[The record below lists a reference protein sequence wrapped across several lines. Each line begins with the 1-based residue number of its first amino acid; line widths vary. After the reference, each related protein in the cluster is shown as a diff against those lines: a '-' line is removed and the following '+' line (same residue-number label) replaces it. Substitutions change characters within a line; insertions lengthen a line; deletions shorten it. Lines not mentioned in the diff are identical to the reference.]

1 MDDYEFDKDVDKQE
15 YKTIDLT
22 PAADVHLRRGNIK
35 IALLVPKNV
44 IGSYANSVSNSII
57 SYLLF
62 QNSQFQFEVFDTGDE
77 EEAPIAQKLA
87 ALKSKG
93 YQFVIAPVTAKG
105 AEVLARIASDLY
117 VYVPTINKMDMP
129 DSGGNIIFGGIDYQ
143 KQIDALLSFTNEKV
157 ALFNDGSIRSK
168 ELSLYIKERLF
179 DNIIFSKDIQNIKT
193 NLSGMLRHNKKL
205 KDASI
210 FLNMPIVK
218 SSLLASQ
225 FSQYKIKPHAVLST
239 QANYNPLL
247 FKLTQFKDREFFY
260 IANSIFYPDDR
271 LKDIN
276 LLLGNNPL
284 FSWIDY
290 STSIGLDYIFST
302 QLESRKIFEEY
313 IEENQVDYKVRI
325 EKAGKSSF
333 KPIGS
338 AY

>member
-1 MDDYEFDKDVDKQE
+1 M
-15 YKTIDLT
+15 I
-22 PAADVHLRRGNIK
+22 
-35 IALLVPKNV
+35 
-44 IGSYANSVSNSII
+44 
-57 SYLLF
+57 
-62 QNSQFQFEVFDTGDE
+62 
-77 EEAPIAQKLA
+77 
-87 ALKSKG
+87 
-93 YQFVIAPVTAKG
+93 
-105 AEVLARIASDLY
+105 
-117 VYVPTINKMDMP
+117 
-129 DSGGNIIFGGIDYQ
+129 
-143 KQIDALLSFTNEKV
+143 
-157 ALFNDGSIRSK
+157 FNDGSRRAK
-168 ELSLYIKERLF
+168 DLSLYIKERSF
-179 DNIIFSKDIQNIKT
+179 ENIVFSKEIQNIKT
-193 NLSGMLRHNKKL
+193 NLSSIIRHNKKL
-205 KDASI
+205 KDATI

-225 FSQYKIKPHAVLST
+225 FSQYNIKPHAVLST

-260 IANSIFYPDDR
+260 IANSIFYPDNR

-290 STSIGLDYIFST
+290 STSIGLDHIFST